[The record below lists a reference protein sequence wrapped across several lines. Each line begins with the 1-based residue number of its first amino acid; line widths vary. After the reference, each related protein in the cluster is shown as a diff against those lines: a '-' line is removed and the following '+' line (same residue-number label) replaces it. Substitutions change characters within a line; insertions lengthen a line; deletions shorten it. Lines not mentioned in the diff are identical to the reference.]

1 MHQILAVDNGLL
13 DRRVTEEIL
22 TDALNS
28 SACIRTAACGREALE
43 WLRQQPADLLI
54 LDMPPSITPARRF
67 LEEARK
73 LCPSAV
79 VLITSTCREDQLPTL
94 LLRLEAQDYLF
105 KPFRPT
111 ELVAAVNALL
121 AGAEERWET
130 LDDKKLTACLE
141 RLDGDVKGGFYRK
154 STQTV
159 KEYIDDLFQ
168 STDDKEERE
177 MRLTRF
183 AEGIS
188 SIGEKINAALGWK
201 LSSYAERLGRQYEP
215 RSSCYDMCVFFEEML
230 DAVFDELNKSGYFQG
245 DDLKKVLNYIDR
257 NIKRGVNLEGAAE
270 CVNMSSCY
278 FSKFFKKNAG
288 VNFINYV
295 TGRKIEQAM
304 AMLLETDMPI
314 INIAYE
320 LSYNETNYFS
330 KAFKKKVG
338 MTPSEFRERRGV
350 MPQDG
355 ETP

>member
-1 MHQILAVDNGLL
+1 MHQILVVDNGLL
-13 DRRVTEEIL
+13 DRTVTEEVL
-22 TDALNS
+22 TEALQS
-28 SACIRTAACGREALE
+28 SANIRTAARGQEALE
-43 WLRQQPADLLI
+43 WLRQQPVDLLI
-54 LDMPPSITPARRF
+54 LDLPPSITPARRF
-67 LEEARK
+67 LEEAKK
-73 LCPSAV
+73 LCPSTM
-79 VLITSTCREDQLPTL
+79 VLITSSCREDQLPRL
-94 LLRLEAQDYLF
+94 LLRLEAQDYLL
-105 KPFRPT
+105 KPFRPAD
-111 ELVAAVNALL
+111 LVNVVNALL
-121 AGAEERWET
+121 TGAEERRET
-130 LDDKKLTACLE
+130 LEDKRLIAYLE
-141 RLDGDVKGGFYRK
+141 RLDGDVKEGFFKK
-154 STQTV
+154 SAQTV
-159 KEYIDDLFQ
+159 KEYVDDLFQ
-168 STDDKEERE
+168 SADNQEERR
-177 MRLTRF
+177 MWLIRF

-201 LSSYAERLGRQYEP
+201 LSGYAERLGRQYEP
-215 RSSCYDMCVFFEEML
+215 RSSRYELCVFFEEML
-230 DAVFDELNKSGYFQG
+230 DAIFEELSKSGYFQG

-278 FSKFFKKNAG
+278 FSKFFKKGAG
-288 VNFINYV
+288 VNFISYV

-355 ETP
+355 DAP